1 MVAAARIAA
10 NEIVR
15 ARLGPLRSLQL
26 FFRGVRHYDLSILR
40 TVVFRLRPMSIGVLQ
55 RFPSPLSAFRRVG
68 FCCLALSLW
77 LPCHAAIPSFPGAE
91 GFGAY
96 ATGGRGGDV
105 YFVTNLNSSGS
116 GSLADAIATAPASGR
131 TIVFAVSGYI
141 HVPSS
146 NLRITNS
153 KITIAGQTAPG
164 DGVGLKDG
172 TFRISGDDIVV
183 RHMRF
188 RHGKYGSGG
197 DCIDLD
203 SGSIR
208 CVLDH
213 VSLQFSTD
221 ENISSYNSPPENLTM
236 QWSLNAWGL
245 ESHSCGGLWDQN
257 HATCHHTLW
266 AHNHTRNPK
275 ARPSGLLEW
284 VNNVTFD
291 WDIGFILG
299 DSETPAAWKANVR
312 NSYFLCPP
320 GNLRL
325 RALEKASLDR
335 NGNPNFSLYLDNCRH
350 DADGNGLLDGTD
362 KGYAI
367 ASGSYTAL
375 AAPVEASGAVPVTL
389 DDPVVAFQKVVS
401 NAGALRLDVAYP
413 GALRDEVDT
422 RLIQNLV
429 TQTANHITG
438 ESSLGL
444 ANGGFGE
451 LAGTLPPLDTDKD
464 GMPDAYEI
472 ALGWNPAAQDHNT
485 ALASSGGLVA
495 GTTFF
500 PPATPAGYTRLEE
513 YLHFLA
519 IPHGTVARNVAGL
532 PTSITVDLRKFTS
545 GFPLSPT
552 FTVANVVGGTVA
564 QGGPGNA
571 LATFTPTLDL
581 TGRARFDFTVTD
593 GAGRAWSQT
602 CALVVT
608 SNALP
613 RDLRWKGS
621 GSTWD
626 TAAPNWVRPATGT
639 TEVFAGGDRVVFDQ
653 TGIARPS
660 VTVVGTVAPGSIDVD
675 ATGNYSLAGS
685 GTVGCTGALTK
696 RGAGTFT
703 LGNSGANSFRSIALE
718 AGTLALPNATGGGA
732 AKISFNGGALA
743 LAPPSNTT
751 IPNALEFNQ
760 PATITVGSQHTCSG
774 NWTGSQTV
782 TVNATGGQ
790 LWTVAGSWAGFSGR
804 LQAGTGNPRFRLNG
818 STNVNFGS
826 PSVAVDLGSGTAQL
840 MNRNGATIEI
850 GALASAG
857 AGTVLSGAQS
867 SNTASTYHVGGLNAS
882 TTFAGAIVDG
892 SYNNLPAVTHIVKTG
907 TGELLLTGTSTYTG
921 STTVGQGV
929 LNVAGTLGG
938 TAVAVASGAMLAG
951 SGTLGGSLAATAGAI
966 LSPGTPPFT
975 GATLTVGGGL
985 ALNNNT
991 LYFDMSSSPAGANDK
1006 IVMNGGTLGLTGT
1019 IHFQFLLLE
1028 DTLGPG
1034 TYELVAGATTSTAS
1048 GVSLTHNLPTASRQT
1063 FALSRPPAGSN
1074 PSYIRLTVTG
1084 NPATLT
1090 WTGATSAV
1098 WDTASANWSGA
1109 TPGVFYPNDAVVF
1122 DDTSA
1127 VNAITVAGE
1136 VQPRST
1142 RFNHNT
1148 RSYTLGGGVGGTG
1161 RMTKDGSG
1169 TLTLTGP
1176 NNFTG
1181 GFVLN
1186 AGTVVLAN
1194 DEATAGALGTGTIT
1208 LNGGTLNQYR
1218 DRSSYTNATWNLAVP
1233 AGRSAILNA
1242 DDRINLY
1249 GTVAGGGTLVFRIP
1263 YVRTTLFNDWSGFTG
1278 TLDVVDSGS
1287 GGTGGGDLRMGSNYS
1302 FPGFPNGT
1310 VNLGAN
1316 CAAYYSGILSAGA
1329 GTTVAIGALSGE
1341 ASSCLLGGP
1350 TGGRALTYRI
1360 GGLGTAATFS
1370 GTIADQNAASPT
1382 AIVKTGAGTW
1392 TLAGTCTHS
1401 GSTVIEQGTMAL
1413 SGTIDNTSPLQVA
1426 AGAVLDLRG
1435 GTASVEGV
1443 VVPAGATLMGWGG
1456 IVGEVAVAGTCAGR
1470 GAGGGAGG
1478 VLAVTGLFSAGSTG
1492 LVRLKAGA
1500 DRIAVAGDLELAGTI
1515 DLVFDAP
1522 NPWGRFLLLT
1532 YSGALSLGDT
1542 TLSGV
1547 PSGMA
1552 GVLDTSM
1559 PGEVA
1564 VVVRHGVPFL
1574 DWQMAWF
1581 GSTTAPEAQAAAD
1594 PDGDGQ
1600 ANDWE
1605 FQAGTDPKD
1614 GSSRFAATIERTTG
1628 GFLLAWP
1635 SVPGATYA
1643 VEGAT
1648 DPAGPWA
1655 PLATVPAAASP
1666 SQSTSHLDPG
1676 GPAVRFYRVRI
1687 EPGG

>member
-1 MVAAARIAA
+1 MPIG
-10 NEIVR
+10 I
-15 ARLGPLRSLQL
+15 LQHFL
-26 FFRGVRHYDLSILR
+26 LR
-40 TVVFRLRPMSIGVLQ
+40 TSSFR
-55 RFPSPLSAFRRVG
+55 PLAFC
-68 FCCLALSLW
+68 FCALSLW
-77 LPCHAAIPSFPGAE
+77 LPCGAAIPSFPGAE

-105 YFVTNLNSSGS
+105 YYVTNLNSSGT
-116 GSLADAIATAPASGR
+116 GSLADGIATAPSSGR

-146 NLRITNS
+146 NLRITTS
-153 KITIAGQTAPG
+153 KVTIAGQTAPG
-164 DGVGLKDG
+164 DGIGLKDG

-183 RHMRF
+183 RHLRF

-266 AHNHTRNPK
+266 AHHHTRNPK

-284 VNNVTFD
+284 TNNVTFD
-291 WDIGFILG
+291 WDIGFIMG
-299 DSETPAAWKANVR
+299 DSETPATWKANVR

-320 GNLRL
+320 GNLRS
-325 RALEKASLDR
+325 RALEKANLDR
-335 NGNPNFSLYLDNCRH
+335 YGNPNFSLYLNNCRH

-367 ASGSYTAL
+367 ASGSYTTL
-375 AAPVEASGAVPVTL
+375 AAPVDATGAVPVTL
-389 DDPVVAFQKVVS
+389 DDPTTAFQKVVS

-413 GALRDEVDT
+413 GALRDEVDA

-451 LAGTLPPLDTDKD
+451 LAGTLPPPDTDKD
-464 GMPDAYEI
+464 GMPDYYET
-472 ALGWNPAAQDHNT
+472 ALGWNPAVQDHNT
-485 ALASSGGLVA
+485 AMASGGGFVT

-500 PPATPAGYTRLEE
+500 PPSTPAGYTRLEE

-519 IPHGTVARNVAGL
+519 IPHGTVARNVAGS
-532 PTSITVDLRKFTS
+532 PTSITVDLRRFTS
-545 GFPLSPT
+545 GFTVSPV

-564 QGGPGNA
+564 LGGTDNA
-571 LATFTPTLDL
+571 LATFTPTLNL

-593 GAGRAWSQT
+593 GAGRAWAQT

-626 TAAPNWVRPATGT
+626 TTAPNWIRPATGT
-639 TEVFAGGDRVVFDQ
+639 TEVFSGGDRVAFDQ
-653 TGIARPS
+653 SGIAQPS
-660 VTVVGTVAPGSIDVD
+660 VTVEDTVAPGSIDVD
-675 ATGNYSLAGS
+675 AAGNYSLTGS
-685 GTVGCTGALTK
+685 GAVSCTGALTK
-696 RGAGTFT
+696 RGPGTFT
-703 LGNSGANSFRSIALE
+703 LGNSGTNSFSAISLE
-718 AGTLALPNATGGGA
+718 AGTLALPNTTGGGA
-732 AKISFNGGALA
+732 SKISFNGGALTS
-743 LAPPSNTT
+743 APPSHNT

-782 TVNATGGQ
+782 TVNATSGQ
-790 LWTVAGSWAGFSGR
+790 LWTVAGTWAGFSGR
-804 LQAGTGNPRFRLNG
+804 LQAGTGNPRIRLNG
-818 STNVNFGS
+818 NSNVNFGS
-826 PSVAVDLGSGTAQL
+826 PAVAVDLGGGAAQL

-850 GALASAG
+850 GALSSTG
-857 AGTVLSGAQS
+857 SGTVLSGAQS
-867 SNTASTYHVGGLNAS
+867 SNTASTYQIGGLNSS

-892 SYNNLPAVTHIVKTG
+892 SYISLPSVTHIIKTG
-907 TGELLLTGTSTYTG
+907 SGELILTGTSTYTG
-921 STTVGQGV
+921 TTTVGQGT
-929 LNVAGTLGG
+929 LNVAGTLGA
-938 TAVAVASGAMLAG
+938 TAVTVASAAMLAG
-951 SGTLGGSLAATAGAI
+951 SGTIGGSVAASAGSVV
-966 LSPGTPPFT
+966 SPGTPPFT

-991 LYFDMSSSPAGANDK
+991 LYFDMASSPAGANDR
-1006 IVMNGGTLGLTGT
+1006 IVMANGGTLGLTGT
-1019 IHFQFLLLE
+1019 IYFQFLLL
-1028 DTLGPG
+1028 DGTLGPG
-1034 TYELVAGATTSTAS
+1034 TYELVSGATTSTAS

-1063 FALSRPPAGSN
+1063 FALSRPAAGSN

-1084 NPATLT
+1084 SPATLT

-1098 WDTASANWSGA
+1098 WDTTSANWTGA

-1127 VNAITVAGE
+1127 VNGITISGE
-1136 VQPRST
+1136 AQPRST
-1142 RFNHNT
+1142 RFNCST
-1148 RSYTLGGGVGGTG
+1148 RAYTLGGGLGGAG
-1161 RMTKDGSG
+1161 KVTKDGSG
-1169 TLTLTGP
+1169 TLTLTGT
-1176 NNFTG
+1176 NTFTG

-1186 AGTVVLAN
+1186 TGTVVLAN
-1194 DEATAGALGTGTIT
+1194 DTATSGALGTGTIT
-1208 LNGGTLNQYR
+1208 LNGGTLNQFR
-1218 DRSSYTNATWNLAVP
+1218 DSATYSSATWNVLVP
-1233 AGRSAILNA
+1233 AGRSATVNC
-1242 DDRINLY
+1242 DDRIDMY
-1249 GTVAGGGTLVFRIP
+1249 GSVMGGGTLNLRIP
-1263 YVRTTLFNDWSGFTG
+1263 YVRTTLYNDWSGFTG
-1278 TLDVVDSGS
+1278 TLNVVDSGS
-1287 GGTGGGDLRMGSNYS
+1287 GGTGGGDLRLGTSYS
-1302 FPGFPNGT
+1302 FPGFPNCT
-1310 VNLGAN
+1310 VNLGN
-1316 CAAYYSGILSAGA
+1316 SCVAYYTGTLSAGA
-1329 GTTVAIGALSGE
+1329 GTTVPIGALSGPST
-1341 ASSCLLGGP
+1341 AALLGGL

-1360 GGLGTAATFS
+1360 GGLGTSTTFS
-1370 GTIADQNAASPT
+1370 GAIADQNAYSPT

-1401 GSTVIEQGTMAL
+1401 GSTIVEQGVLAL
-1413 SGTIDNTSPLQVA
+1413 SGAIDNTSPLQIA

-1443 VVPAGATLMGWGG
+1443 GVPAGATLMGWGG
-1456 IVGEVAVAGTCAGR
+1456 IAGEVAVAGTCSGR
-1470 GAGGGAGG
+1470 GAGGGVGG
-1478 VLAVTGLFSAGSTG
+1478 VLAISGLFSAGSTG
-1492 LVRLKAGA
+1492 MVRLKAGA
-1500 DRIAVAGDLELAGTI
+1500 DRIAVAGDLELAGAI

-1522 NPWGRFLLLT
+1522 NPWGRFVLMT

-1547 PSGMA
+1547 PSGMT
-1552 GVLDTSM
+1552 GTLDTSV

-1564 VVVRHGVPFL
+1564 VVVRYGVPFL

-1600 ANDWE
+1600 SNDWE

-1628 GFLLAWP
+1628 GFLLTWP

-1643 VEGAT
+1643 VEAAT

-1655 PLATVPAAASP
+1655 FLATVPATASP
-1666 SQSTSHLDPG
+1666 SWSTSHLDPG

>member
-1 MVAAARIAA
+1 
-10 NEIVR
+10 
-15 ARLGPLRSLQL
+15 
-26 FFRGVRHYDLSILR
+26 
-40 TVVFRLRPMSIGVLQ
+40 MSIGILQ
-55 RFPSPLSAFRRVG
+55 RFPFPSSAFRRAG

-77 LPCHAAIPSFPGAE
+77 LPCRAAIPSFPGAE

-105 YFVTNLNSSGS
+105 YSVTNLNSSGT

-146 NLRITNS
+146 NLRVTNS

-164 DGVGLKDG
+164 DGIGLKDG

-183 RHMRF
+183 RHLRF

-284 VNNVTFD
+284 ANNVTFD

-320 GNLRL
+320 GNLRS

-367 ASGSYTAL
+367 ASGSYTPL
-375 AAPVEASGAVPVTL
+375 AAPVEAAGAVPVTL
-389 DDPVVAFQKVVS
+389 DDPTVAFQKVVS

-422 RLIQNLV
+422 RLIRNLV
-429 TQTANHITG
+429 TQTANHISG
-438 ESSLGL
+438 ESALGL

-464 GMPDAYEI
+464 GMPDYYET

-485 ALASSGGLVA
+485 ALASSGGFVT

-500 PPATPAGYTRLEE
+500 PPSTPAGYTRLEE

-519 IPHGTVARNVAGL
+519 IPHGTVARNVAGS
-532 PTSITVDLRKFTS
+532 PTSITVDLRRFTG
-545 GFPLSPT
+545 GFTLAPV

-564 QGGPGNA
+564 QSGAGNA
-571 LATFTPTLDL
+571 VATFTPTVNF
-581 TGRARFDFTVTD
+581 TGRAWFEFTVTD
-593 GAGRAWSQT
+593 GAGRSWAQT
-602 CALVVT
+602 CALVVA

-626 TAAPNWVRPATGT
+626 ATAPNWIRPATGT

-653 TGIARPS
+653 AGIARPS
-660 VTVVGTVAPGSIDVD
+660 VTVVDTVAPGSIDVD

-703 LGNSGANSFRSIALE
+703 LGNNGTNSFSTVFLE
-718 AGTLALPNATGGGA
+718 AGTLVLPNATGGGA
-732 AKISFNGGALA
+732 SRISFNGGALVS
-743 LAPPSNTT
+743 APPSNTT

-782 TVNATGGQ
+782 TVNATGSQ
-790 LWTVAGSWAGFSGR
+790 LWTVAGSWTGFSGR

-818 STNVNFGS
+818 NSNLNFGS

-840 MNRNGATIEI
+840 MNRNGATIEL
-850 GALASAG
+850 GALSSTG

-867 SNTASTYHVGGLNAS
+867 SNTASTYRIGGLNS
-882 TTFAGAIVDG
+882 TTTFAGAIVDG

-907 TGELLLTGTSTYTG
+907 SGELVLTGTSTYSGT
-921 STTVGQGV
+921 TTVSQGV

-938 TAVAVASGAMLAG
+938 TAVTVASGAMLAG
-951 SGTLGGSLAATAGAI
+951 SGTLGGAVAASAGAI

-991 LYFDMSSSPAGANDK
+991 LYFDMSSSPAGANDR
-1006 IVMNGGTLGLTGT
+1006 IVMMNGGTLGLTGT

-1028 DTLGPG
+1028 GTLGPG
-1034 TYELVAGATTSTAS
+1034 TYELVTGATTSTAS
-1048 GVSLTHNLPTASRQT
+1048 GVGLTHNLPAASRQT
-1063 FALSRPPAGSN
+1063 FALSRPAAGSN

-1084 NPATLT
+1084 NPATLA
-1090 WTGATSAV
+1090 WTGAASAV
-1098 WDTASANWSGA
+1098 WDAASANWTGA

-1122 DDTSA
+1122 DDTSV
-1127 VNAITVAGE
+1127 VNGITIAGE
-1136 VQPRST
+1136 VQPRSI

-1161 RMTKDGSG
+1161 GMTKDGSG

-1176 NNFTG
+1176 NSFTG

-1194 DEATAGALGTGTIT
+1194 DDATGGALGTGTIT

-1218 DRSSYTNATWNLAVP
+1218 DSSSYTVATWDLVVP
-1233 AGRSAILNA
+1233 AGRSATLNA

-1287 GGTGGGDLRMGSNYS
+1287 GGTGGGDLRMGTAYS
-1302 FPGFPNGT
+1302 FPGFPNCT
-1310 VNLGAN
+1310 VKLGAN
-1316 CAAYYSGILSAGA
+1316 CAAYYTGTLSAGA
-1329 GTTVAIGALSGE
+1329 GTTVPIGALSGA
-1341 ASSCLLGGP
+1341 ASARLLGGA

-1370 GTIADQNAASPT
+1370 GSVADQEASSPT

-1401 GSTVIEQGTMAL
+1401 GSTVVEQGTLAL
-1413 SGTIDNTSPLQVA
+1413 SGAIDNTSPLQIA

-1443 VVPAGATLMGWGG
+1443 VVPAGATLTGWGG
-1456 IVGEVAVAGTCAGR
+1456 IAGEVAIAGTCAGR
-1470 GAGGGAGG
+1470 GAGGGVGG

-1500 DRIAVAGDLELAGTI
+1500 DRITVAGDLELAGTI
-1515 DLVFDAP
+1515 DLVFDGL

-1532 YSGALSLGDT
+1532 YSGALNLGAT

-1547 PSGMA
+1547 PSGMVGA
-1552 GVLDTSM
+1552 LDTSV

-1564 VVVRHGVPFL
+1564 VVIRHGAPFL

-1635 SVPGATYA
+1635 SVPGASYA
-1643 VEGAT
+1643 VEAAA

-1655 PLATVPAAASP
+1655 HLATVPAAASP
-1666 SQSTSHLDPG
+1666 SRSTSHLDPG

-1687 EPGG
+1687 APGG